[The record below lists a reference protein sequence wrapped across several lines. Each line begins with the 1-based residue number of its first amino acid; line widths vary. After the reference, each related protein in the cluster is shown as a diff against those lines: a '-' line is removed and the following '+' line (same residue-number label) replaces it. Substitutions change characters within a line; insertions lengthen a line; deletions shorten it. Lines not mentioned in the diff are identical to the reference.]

1 MSYGGRPP
9 AASARRD
16 VESRSAPSK
25 PVATF
30 EPDVEPNADRS
41 DDAEDDEISPLR
53 LQFGHI
59 LEIHAVDSGNRGRH
73 REDRSPGGKL
83 TGDRTLALLFEQV
96 TRLEHRD
103 QDVADAGDG
112 ALNPEHVI
120 VELRNLVAVVGTF
133 HGKRVK
139 AVIPGD
145 VGKFCFAGLGHFD
158 PHEVILADVLA
169 RRIDQGR
176 RP

>member
-1 MSYGGRPP
+1 M
-9 AASARRD
+9 
-16 VESRSAPSK
+16 
-25 PVATF
+25 ATF

-112 ALNPEHVI
+112 ALNPWPTYPH
-120 VELRNLVAVVGTF
+120 RNQLNVKPVSLFSATIHPGVHKIITAGTDD
-133 HGKRVK
+133 KYYY
-139 AVIPGD
+139 
-145 VGKFCFAGLGHFD
+145 
-158 PHEVILADVLA
+158 
-169 RRIDQGR
+169 RRDR
-176 RP
+176 

>member
-1 MSYGGRPP
+1 MSEVWSSSLGRMVGPRHHYLRLSRHAAGLAGRRGGLRSRSRKAFDRQGFARCVGPAPRRGSAKALSYGGRPP

-73 REDRSPGGKL
+73 REDRGPGGKL
-83 TGDRTLALLFEQV
+83 TRDRTLALLFEQEIG
-96 TRLEHRD
+96 R
-103 QDVADAGDG
+103 A
-112 ALNPEHVI
+112 HV
-120 VELRNLVAVVGTF
+120 
-133 HGKRVK
+133 
-139 AVIPGD
+139 
-145 VGKFCFAGLGHFD
+145 
-158 PHEVILADVLA
+158 
-169 RRIDQGR
+169 
-176 RP
+176 